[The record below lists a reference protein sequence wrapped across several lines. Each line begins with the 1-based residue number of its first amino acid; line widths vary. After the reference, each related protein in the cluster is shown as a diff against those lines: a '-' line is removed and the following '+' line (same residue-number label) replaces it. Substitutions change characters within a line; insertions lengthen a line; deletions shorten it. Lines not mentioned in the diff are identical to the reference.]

1 MQVKKEYQ
9 GLAGLTT
16 LNKYSRYRLQEYFKY
31 WNSLVHWFTYIGL
44 RCFQTYL
51 MQFNIKLDP
60 LNQLELDHMRK
71 VDNGEQ
77 ILRNTNDVF
86 IMKLKNAGLE

>member
-1 MQVKKEYQ
+1 
-9 GLAGLTT
+9 
-16 LNKYSRYRLQEYFKY
+16 
-31 WNSLVHWFTYIGL
+31 
-44 RCFQTYL
+44 